1 MKKTLAALA
10 VLGAFVGSTYA
21 ANVTVYG
28 VVDEGLTFNSLD
40 KDDGAGHSNT
50 FQLESGVN
58 AGSRFG
64 LKGVESLGNGYN
76 VGFVLEN
83 GFAADDGTMAQG
95 GRLFGREA
103 QVYVAGPFGK
113 LGAGRVGTLVGGS
126 GSYAITGNLT
136 PLGTSYG
143 NYTAQENTVM
153 SFAFAGRVD
162 NSLTYQSPT
171 FGGFTVYAQYSFGTN
186 VTNDKDTKQVVQT
199 EGQSSADRYLAG
211 GVTYSN
217 GALKG
222 VLAVDSVNYS
232 SYNSV
237 AGAPAI
243 DNPQDS
249 LTVTLGGSYDF
260 GVAAVYLGG
269 QYFNHARTDSFGGL
283 VGVSSPSGKTSTVT
297 RDNNYLTGFG
307 LTGGVSAPV
316 AGGTAFAGLAY
327 LDSNSAS
334 GNATEFEYKRYIGS
348 VGYNYP
354 FSKRTLGYAV
364 ASYGQDKYD
373 EEGKADVKPDYTRL
387 VVGVTHKF

>member
-28 VVDEGLTFNSLD
+28 IVDEGLNFTSLD

-50 FQLESGVN
+50 FTLDSGIN

-64 LKGVESLGNGYN
+64 FKGVESLGNGYN

-83 GFAADDGTMAQG
+83 GFNVDAGTFGQNG
-95 GRLFGREA
+95 GIFGREA
-103 QVYVAGPFGK
+103 QLYVAGPFGQ
-113 LGAGRVGTLVGGS
+113 LAAGRVGTLVSGT
-126 GSYAITGNLT
+126 GSYGLTGNLT

-143 NYTAQENTVM
+143 NYTAQENNVM

-162 NSLTYQSPT
+162 NSLTYKSPT
-171 FGGFTVYAQYSFGTN
+171 FGGFTAYAQYSFGTT
-186 VTNDKDTKQVVQT
+186 VTNDATTKKVVQT

-249 LTVTLGGSYDF
+249 LTVNLGGSYDF

-269 QYFNHARTDSFGGL
+269 QYFNHARTDSFGAL
-283 VGVSSPSGKTSTVT
+283 LGVKSPSGTGSTVT
-297 RDNNYLTGFG
+297 RGNNYLTGFG

-316 AGGTAFAGLAY
+316 AGGTAFVGLAY
-327 LDSNSAS
+327 MDSNSAS
-334 GNATEFEYKRYIGS
+334 GNQTEFDYKRYIGS
-348 VGYNYP
+348 VGYTYA
-354 FSKRTLGYAV
+354 FSKRTLGYTV
-364 ASYGQDKYD
+364 ASYGQDKYE
-373 EEGKADVKPDYTRL
+373 EEGKADVKPDYTKF

>member
-28 VVDEGLTFNSLD
+28 VVDEGLNFTSLD
-40 KDDGAGHSNT
+40 KDDGAGNT
-50 FQLESGVN
+50 NSFKLDSGIN

-64 LKGVESLGNGYN
+64 LKGAENLGNGYS

-136 PLGTSYG
+136 PLGTSYSD
-143 NYTAQENTVM
+143 YTAQENNVM

-171 FGGFTVYAQYSFGTN
+171 FGGFTAYAQYSFGTN
-186 VTNDKDTKQVVQT
+186 VITAAANKGVVQT

-211 GVTYSN
+211 GLTYSN
-217 GALKG
+217 GPLKG

-232 SYNSV
+232 SYGSV
-237 AGAPAI
+237 SGYTVDDA
-243 DNPQDS
+243 QDS

-260 GVAAVYLGG
+260 GVAAVYFGG
-269 QYFNHARTDSFGGL
+269 QYFNHARTDSFGALSTIPAIGSTKAVT
-283 VGVSSPSGKTSTVT
+283 VG
-297 RDNNYLTGFG
+297 NNYLTGLGF
-307 LTGGVSAPV
+307 TGGVSAPV
-316 AGGTAFAGLAY
+316 AGGTAFVGLAY
-327 LDSNSAS
+327 MDSNSAS
-334 GNATEFEYKRYIGS
+334 GNKSEFEYKRYIGS

-364 ASYGQDKYD
+364 ASYGQDKYETATVD
-373 EEGKADVKPDYTRL
+373 QKPDYTKF